1 MTMIPIDQPV
11 EVGDLV
17 ITSGLGGN
25 FPPDLVIGIVT
36 STRQFEFELFQE
48 AEVASLINF
57 DTLEFVLVI
66 TSFEPVDLSVFE
78 EETEDGG

>member
-1 MTMIPIDQPV
+1 V
-11 EVGDLV
+11 
-17 ITSGLGGN
+17 
-25 FPPDLVIGIVT
+25 VT

-48 AEVASLINF
+48 AEVTSLNNF

-78 EETEDGG
+78 QPVQ